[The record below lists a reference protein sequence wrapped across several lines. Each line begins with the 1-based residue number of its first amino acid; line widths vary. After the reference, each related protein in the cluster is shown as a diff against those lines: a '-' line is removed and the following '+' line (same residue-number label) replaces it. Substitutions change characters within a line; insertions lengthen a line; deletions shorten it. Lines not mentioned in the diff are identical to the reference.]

1 MALIICKECRR
12 QFSDLAPACPGCG
25 APTSYSV
32 DGSLPP
38 PMAATVAAPEPA
50 QPAQVDAGP
59 ELTEPASDV
68 TEPAETA
75 PLSAYQ
81 FVVEHTS
88 PVDLET
94 ATTNRQHRSVSPSL
108 LLGIVFLPW
117 LFYWLLLRNGH
128 SNISRISGFLWL
140 LLCTGGLLALSYGLS
155 EREAPIAPPVSEST
169 QTEQPTQDLSNPVFY
184 PLSGKNTDTAS
195 SPDTTRTADNGIPP
209 ADASQTDNSQP
220 PLSDNTVDTTNT
232 PSASI
237 YSSSDNT
244 EFMQQKLTDCL
255 QQQANTGNYTLSDN
269 GKSVAKMISV
279 CYSDFKPWFDQC
291 LINKHDAKTCN
302 LDAIDITSSILRLKE
317 Q

>member
-32 DGSLPP
+32 DGTLPP
-38 PMAATVAAPEPA
+38 SLAATEPA

-59 ELTEPASDV
+59 ELTELASDV
-68 TEPAETA
+68 TETA

-81 FVVEHTS
+81 FVVEHTLA
-88 PVDLET
+88 VDHET
-94 ATTNRQHRSVSPSL
+94 TSANHQYRAVSPLL

-117 LFYWLLLRNGH
+117 LFYWLLLRDGH
-128 SNISRISGFLWL
+128 SSISRISGFLWL
-140 LLCTGGLLALSYGLS
+140 LLCSAGLLLLSYGLS
-155 EREAPIAPPVSEST
+155 EREAPLVPPVSEST
-169 QTEQPTQDLSNPVFY
+169 QAEQPTEDLSNPVFY
-184 PLSGKNTDTAS
+184 PLSGKSTDTAS
-195 SPDTTRTADNGIPP
+195 SPEDTTPTADSHIAP
-209 ADASQTDNSQP
+209 ADTSQPDYSQP
-220 PLSDNTVDTTNT
+220 PLGDSTIDTSNN

-237 YSSSDNT
+237 YSSNDT
-244 EFMQQKLTDCL
+244 TGLMQQKLTDCL
-255 QQQANTGNYTLSDN
+255 QQQADTGSYTLFDN